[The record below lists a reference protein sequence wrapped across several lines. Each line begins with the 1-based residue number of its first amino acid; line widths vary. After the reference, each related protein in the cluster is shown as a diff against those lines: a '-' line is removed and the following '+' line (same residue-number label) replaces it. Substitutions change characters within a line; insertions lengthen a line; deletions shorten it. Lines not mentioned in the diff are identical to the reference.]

1 MNTPQGT
8 DAGPRLYI
16 IKIKA
21 ELRAVLREAADH
33 RRDRAREG
41 ELPDRARTSRPAS
54 EKAQADV
61 FGL

>member
-1 MNTPQGT
+1 MNTPKGT
-8 DAGPRLYI
+8 DAAPRLCI

-21 ELRAVLREAADH
+21 ELRAVLREAADR
-33 RRDRAREG
+33 RRDRVREG